1 MIEIKRYN
9 VVVSDIFVRKGEKI
23 PIYIFIADETGKPYV
38 LESNY
43 QYRFMIVRNIGSD
56 EAPLLDISEFE
67 VDSSRG
73 CVSFI
78 FDLSTEENKNK
89 FPVGTYYAQFEVRE
103 VVENEV
109 RKVLLSE
116 IIFVNVLPS
125 VLK

>member
-1 MIEIKRYN
+1 MIETKRYN
-9 VVVSDIFVRKGEKI
+9 IVISDIFIRKGEKI
-23 PIYIFIADETGKPYV
+23 PIYIFITDETGKPYV
-38 LESNY
+38 LENNC
-43 QYRFMIVRNIGSD
+43 QYRFVIVRNVGSD

-89 FPVGTYYAQFEVRE
+89 FAVGTYYAQFEVRE

>member
-1 MIEIKRYN
+1 MIETKRYN
-9 VVVSDIFVRKGEKI
+9 IVISDIFIRKGEKI
-23 PIYIFIADETGKPYV
+23 PIYIFITDEIGKPFV

-43 QYRFMIVRNIGSD
+43 QYRFVIVRNVGSD
-56 EAPLLDISEFE
+56 EVPLLDISEFE

-89 FPVGTYYAQFEVRE
+89 FLVGTYYAQFEVRD

>member
-1 MIEIKRYN
+1 MIEIRRYN
-9 VVVSDIFVRKGEKI
+9 VVVSDIFIRRGEKI
-23 PIYIFIADETGKPYV
+23 PIYIFITDETGKPYV

-43 QYRFMIVRNIGSD
+43 QYRFMIVRNVGSD

-89 FPVGTYYAQFEVRE
+89 FLVGTYYAQFEVRE